1 MRQMEKKAQS
11 LARARV
17 AASFRA
23 RVPSG
28 SLSHLSGNLLAAPEV
43 VCQPGFSLAFVV
55 DGIVQAENVQW
66 TTTLGLYP
74 PSRQRCLRAEEA
86 TLRLT

>member
-1 MRQMEKKAQS
+1 MRQMEEKAQS

-43 VCQPGFSLAFVV
+43 VCQLESCLALPFGV
-55 DGIVQAENVQW
+55 GAMSM
-66 TTTLGLYP
+66 G
-74 PSRQRCLRAEEA
+74 
-86 TLRLT
+86 